1 VSFHNDG
8 SVTPP
13 NVLLNI
19 QGSVTRTTNSGTIH
33 GANQKITLDQALRAV
48 TINGAR
54 QLAID
59 DKVGSLEVGKQADLV
74 ELSMDP
80 YAAAPLRVATQ
91 VSVLGTWVG
100 GRRIDLETFEAE
112 VAAMDPAPHRA
123 LAKPNQHACC

>member
-1 VSFHNDG
+1 
-8 SVTPP
+8 
-13 NVLLNI
+13 
-19 QGSVTRTTNSGTIH
+19 
-33 GANQKITLDQALRAV
+33 V

-80 YAAAPLRVATQ
+80 YAAAPFESPRRCRSSAP
-91 VSVLGTWVG
+91 GG

-112 VAAMDPAPHRA
+112 WRPWTSTAPA